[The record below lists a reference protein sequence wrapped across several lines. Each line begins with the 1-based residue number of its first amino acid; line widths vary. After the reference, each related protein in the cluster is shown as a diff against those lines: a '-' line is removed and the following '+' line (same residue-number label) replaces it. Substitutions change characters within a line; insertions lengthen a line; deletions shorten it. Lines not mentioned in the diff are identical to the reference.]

1 MNIGI
6 DIDDTISYTF
16 EETYPAAKK
25 FVENDLGRKVVNED
39 FSTTVDYNYIENVLQ
54 ISQEEMEEFW
64 RKNLADLTKK
74 VKPKENSVEVINKL
88 KEEGHNII
96 IITARW
102 NEDYCDSEKLTKE
115 WLKKYNISYDK
126 LYIGAESKKQI
137 AIDEKLDL
145 FIDDSIK
152 NCEEVSSAN
161 IESYL
166 FASKINIK
174 NPKSQNFNI
183 LYTWDEEKEK
193 INSRKGDA

>member
-54 ISQEEMEEFW
+54 INQEEMEEFW
-64 RKNLADLTKK
+64 RKNLVSLI
-74 VKPKENSVEVINKL
+74 ENSVEVINKL

-102 NEDYCDSEKLTKE
+102 NEDYCDSEKHTKE

-126 LYIGAESKKQI
+126 LYTGAETKKQI

-145 FIDDSIK
+145 FIDDSIR
-152 NCEEVSSAN
+152 NCEDVSSAN

-183 LYTWDEEKEK
+183 LYTWDEVYEK